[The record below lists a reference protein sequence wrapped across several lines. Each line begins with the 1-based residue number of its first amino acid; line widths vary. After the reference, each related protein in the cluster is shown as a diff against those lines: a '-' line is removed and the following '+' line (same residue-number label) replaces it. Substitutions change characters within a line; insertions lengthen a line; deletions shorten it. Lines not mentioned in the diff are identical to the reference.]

1 MVGIGETSFS
11 AVVTD
16 LAGNVIWTYAPP
28 LPPGAG
34 ISPIKLLPNGHF
46 LVGISAQPDGTTSS
60 LQEVD
65 LAGTVIWQLTGAQL
79 NTALAAATCAG
90 CNITVVGMHHDFA
103 VLPNGHIIVLAAQ
116 QKAESGLIGEPPT
129 ITVTGDVVIDLDQ
142 SHNPVWLWSSFDHL
156 DLNRHLL
163 SFPDWTHTNSV
174 AYSPDDKALIISM
187 RHQSWVL
194 KIDYNDGLGAGD
206 VLWKLGYQGDFT
218 LMNGT
223 DPQDWF
229 YAQHDANVTSPN
241 SSGVFDLTVFDDGNN
256 RFLDT
261 GGTICG
267 ATGQP
272 PCTSRAPILQLD
284 EAAKT
289 ATIKFVYDA
298 APAFSQFGGSSRQL
312 ANGNLEFDLCGL
324 TATGTDNLDNRS
336 SILEVTQAS
345 PSQIVWQMNLTG
357 NYAYRG
363 FRISSLY
370 PGVQW

>member
-1 MVGIGETSFS
+1 
-11 AVVTD
+11 
-16 LAGNVIWTYAPP
+16 
-28 LPPGAG
+28 
-34 ISPIKLLPNGHF
+34 
-46 LVGISAQPDGTTSS
+46 
-60 LQEVD
+60 
-65 LAGTVIWQLTGAQL
+65 
-79 NTALAAATCAG
+79 
-90 CNITVVGMHHDFA
+90 
-103 VLPNGHIIVLAAQ
+103 
-116 QKAESGLIGEPPT
+116 
-129 ITVTGDVVIDLDQ
+129 
-142 SHNPVWLWSSFDHL
+142 
-156 DLNRHLL
+156 
-163 SFPDWTHTNSV
+163 
-174 AYSPDDKALIISM
+174 M

-272 PCTSRAPILQLD
+272 PVPAGAPILQLD

-298 APAFSQFGGSSRQL
+298 APAFSQFGGSSRRL
-312 ANGNLEFDLCGL
+312 PM
-324 TATGTDNLDNRS
+324 ATSNSTS
-336 SILEVTQAS
+336 AAS
-345 PSQIVWQMNLTG
+345 PQPAPTTSTT
-357 NYAYRG
+357 APP
-363 FRISSLY
+363 SSRSPKRLHRKSS
-370 PGVQW
+370 GK